1 MNIDTLN
8 TFVTEI
14 NIIIATIGVVVTII
28 GVFIGG
34 LTLFNYIRISDLR
47 KVFNEFKEQ
56 TQKEIYK
63 TQKAAHRII
72 ASYHITDVNDKIEL
86 LKSAIELDPKA
97 FNGYNALGYAY
108 LEKGELNKAA
118 AAFMN
123 AVHNNPD
130 QKEGYFDLATVYLKF
145 GDTELCLH
153 NLKEAIKAD
162 PTSKRDLEGNPAF
175 TLLWNN
181 PEYRKLAG
189 LTDEKAKS
197 GNGT

>member
-1 MNIDTLN
+1 MS
-8 TFVTEI
+8 V
-14 NIIIATIGVVVTII
+14 IGVVVTIT

-34 LTLFNYIRISDLR
+34 LTLFNYVKISDLR

-72 ASYHITDVNDKIEL
+72 ASYHIADVNDRIEL
-86 LKSAIELDPKA
+86 LKSATELDPKA

-118 AAFMN
+118 DAFMN

-130 QKEGYFDLATVYLKF
+130 QKEGYFDLATVYVKF
-145 GDTELCLH
+145 GDMELCLR
-153 NLKEAIKAD
+153 NLREAIKVD
-162 PTSKRDLEGNPAF
+162 PSSRRDLEGNPAF
-175 TLLWNN
+175 TQLWNN

-189 LTDEKAKS
+189 LEDEKA
-197 GNGT
+197 